1 MPSLNVFRPDRPPE
15 VLVEDRASVS
25 GAELEFSVYDTHQPA
40 EAVPLRTPHLLYCGM
55 VTGRKVVHAEE
66 EEETFEFVPGQSLV
80 LPPGAR
86 VTIDFPDADRQAP
99 TTCLTLALA
108 PSKVQRILERVRRPS
123 SLVPEDWRAPDAPVL
138 VGNAPGLEQVL
149 RTLVGLFAGAH
160 PQRDALIDINV
171 AELVVRMLQTEARML
186 LLGQTEAADHGLAA
200 ALRYVHRHLD
210 RHIAV
215 QELAEVAC
223 MSPSTLHRT
232 FRQELGTTP
241 LRYMTDVRMR
251 QAQELL
257 RDPARTVT
265 AVSYDLGFESVSHF
279 IKTFKK
285 HVGDTPKAYQDRVTG
300 GEAT

>member
-1 MPSLNVFRPDRPPE
+1 MSSLDVFRPDRPPE

-25 GAELEFSVYDTHQPA
+25 GDELEFSVYDTHQPA
-40 EAVPLRTPHLLYCGM
+40 EGVSLQTPHLLYCGM

-66 EEETFEFVPGQSLV
+66 GEAFAFVPGQSLV

-86 VTIDFPDADRQAP
+86 VAIDFPDADRQTP

-123 SLVPEDWRAPDAPVL
+123 SLVSEDWTAPDAPVL
-138 VGNAPGLEQVL
+138 MDNAPGLEQAL
-149 RTLVGLFAGAH
+149 RTLAGLFAGAH
-160 PQRDALIDINV
+160 PHRDALIDINV
-171 AELVVRMLQTEARML
+171 AELVVRMLQTEARTL
-186 LLGQTEAADHGLAA
+186 LLDQTEAADHGLAA

-215 QELAEVAC
+215 QELAEAAC

-232 FRQELGTTP
+232 FRQALGTTP
-241 LRYMTDVRMR
+241 LQYMTDVRMQR
-251 QAQELL
+251 AQELL

-265 AVSYDLGFESVSHF
+265 AVSYDLGFDSVSHF

-285 HVGDTPKAYQDRVTG
+285 HVGDTPKVYQDRVTG
-300 GEAT
+300 EDAA